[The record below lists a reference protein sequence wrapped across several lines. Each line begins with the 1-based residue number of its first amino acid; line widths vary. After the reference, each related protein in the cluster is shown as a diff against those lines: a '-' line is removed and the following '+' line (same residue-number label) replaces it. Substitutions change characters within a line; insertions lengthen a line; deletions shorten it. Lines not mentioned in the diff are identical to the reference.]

1 MVKYLQLTMQKSS
14 IQSKN
19 LMFSLL
25 FLNFFII
32 LQFMRVD
39 KLQEIWIIELLRNY
53 KKEKKI
59 IFLFFC

>member
-53 KKEKKI
+53 KKEKK
-59 IFLFFC
+59 